1 MNVCLALFIYHQ
13 YSTQHLGEYNA
24 HSLVLQ
30 LLGFK
35 KKKRKA
41 ANKASLSSDLNN
53 FITASNSHYKPRISR
68 HCCKQDSLVAR

>member
-35 KKKRKA
+35 KKKKKLQIKHHSA
-41 ANKASLSSDLNN
+41 V
-53 FITASNSHYKPRISR
+53 I
-68 HCCKQDSLVAR
+68 